1 MNYKLIPMDK
11 IHDEARKIAVAWVED
26 YEPSGF
32 DLPNK
37 HKLAS
42 DIQNF
47 ANTML
52 ENKITKFNQWLA
64 DNHSSF
70 EIPDRIIQDYLKW
83 GEKR

>member
-1 MNYKLIPMDK
+1 MTPTYNLIPMDK
-11 IHDEARKIAVAWVED
+11 IHDEARKLAVAWVED

-47 ANTML
+47 ANYM
-52 ENKITKFNQWLA
+52 TKDSIVKLNQWLA
-64 DNHSSF
+64 ENHTSF
-70 EIPDRIIQDYLKW
+70 EIPDRIIQDYLKN
-83 GEKR
+83 GL